1 MSAQSIQTLMHSRPI
16 VGNGGQGHRAEP
28 TTADRAIVDSI
39 FVKLRILF
47 PVGAPRQD
55 EEGIHKSEWLKTL
68 AVQGISSREQ
78 VQHGLNRAR
87 REVGDRKF
95 WPTPR
100 QFCAWC
106 MPSANDA
113 GLPEL
118 EAAYREALKHYHRP
132 DRHRWSHDIVR
143 LAVRETGSWLF
154 AQGAEKEVFEVFSHN
169 YTQLV
174 RRYVAGEDFDFEL
187 PKALPAEV
195 TVPTAPSK
203 ARQILAELRAKHGLG
218 GGMDAKIG

>member
-1 MSAQSIQTLMHSRPI
+1 MKSIQTIIREKPLVEGSARYQSAVPSAM
-16 VGNGGQGHRAEP
+16 
-28 TTADRAIVDSI
+28 DRAIVDSV
-39 FVKLRILF
+39 FTKLRVLF
-47 PVGAPRQD
+47 PVGAPRLED
-55 EEGIHKSEWLKTL
+55 EPTHKSEWLKTL
-68 AVQGISSREQ
+68 AVQGIRSREQ
-78 VQHGLNRAR
+78 VQQGLNRAR

-100 QFCAWC
+100 QFCIWC
-106 MPSANDA
+106 LPSANDA

-218 GGMDAKIG
+218 GGIDAKIG

>member
-1 MSAQSIQTLMHSRPI
+1 MSTHSLQALMHTRTVI
-16 VGNGGQGHRAEP
+16 GCGVKTNHVEP
-28 TTADRAIVDSI
+28 TAADRAIVDSVFI
-39 FVKLRILF
+39 KLRILF
-47 PVGAPRQD
+47 PVGAPKVE
-55 EEGIHKSEWLKTL
+55 EEGLHKSEWLKTL
-68 AVQGISSREQ
+68 AVQGVRSREQ

-118 EAAYREALKHYHRP
+118 DAAYREALKHYHRP
-132 DRHRWSHDIVR
+132 EKHHWSHDLVR

-154 AQGAEKEVFEVFSHN
+154 AQGIEKEVFEVFSHN

-174 RRYVAGEDFDFEL
+174 RRYVSGEAFDYEL
-187 PKALPAEV
+187 PKALPKDV
-195 TVPTAPSK
+195 SVPTAPSK

-218 GGMDAKIG
+218 GRMDAANG